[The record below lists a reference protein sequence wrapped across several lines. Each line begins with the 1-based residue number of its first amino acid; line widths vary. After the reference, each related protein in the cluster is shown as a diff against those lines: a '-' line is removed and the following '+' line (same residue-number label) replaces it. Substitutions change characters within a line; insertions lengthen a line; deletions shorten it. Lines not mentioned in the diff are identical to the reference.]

1 MYEGV
6 RCLIKKEH
14 LYLLTELPEQEKP
27 EEAEP
32 AVSVT
37 PEVEPEVPVEEPPV
51 EENEPP
57 VDENSGGE
65 NE

>member
-37 PEVEPEVPVEEPPV
+37 PEVEPEVPVEDNPPV
-51 EENEPP
+51 EEEIP
-57 VDENSGGE
+57 
-65 NE
+65 